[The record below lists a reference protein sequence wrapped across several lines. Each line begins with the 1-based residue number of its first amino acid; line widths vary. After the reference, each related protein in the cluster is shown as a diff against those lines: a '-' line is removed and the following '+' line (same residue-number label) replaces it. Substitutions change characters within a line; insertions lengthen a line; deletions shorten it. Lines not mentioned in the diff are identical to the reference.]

1 MGACLYGGYR
11 RKIYPLY
18 SVAYITSSLSKE
30 WERAFLWVS
39 RKIFFYGINFD
50 AAARF
55 ALWRWHQNWCHST
68 KTRFRLSFLVPKR
81 SQAPA
86 LSRVWR
92 QNGANL
98 SQNLL
103 PHHYRN
109 LRASKTT
116 FIFETSWKYFVAT
129 YLPVRGACVCLT
141 SPFPYSN
148 MEGKKNDIL
157 FLTFWKSFSTPVPHG
172 FEAKSKHRAE
182 TFPSTPVPQHQKQ
195 KSKHCIGTFFLY
207 YLTATWDA
215 LKTTSNYSVFKKSL
229 YSLTATSE
237 AKKRHRFLKVFRKVT
252 N

>member
-81 SQAPA
+81 SQAPV

-129 YLPVRGACVCLT
+129 YLPVRGVCVCLT

-148 MEGKKNDIL
+148 MEGKKTTSYFSLFENLSLLLYRTVLRQKVNTGQKL
-157 FLTFWKSFSTPVPHG
+157 FLLLLYRNI
-172 FEAKSKHRAE
+172 KSKKVNTASE
-182 TFPSTPVPQHQKQ
+182 LFSST
-195 KSKHCIGTFFLY
+195 T
-207 YLTATWDA
+207 
-215 LKTTSNYSVFKKSL
+215 
-229 YSLTATSE
+229 
-237 AKKRHRFLKVFRKVT
+237 
-252 N
+252 

>member
-1 MGACLYGGYR
+1 MCFRNFLKSPSRGRSWEA
-11 RKIYPLY
+11 RKIKPYGEK
-18 SVAYITSSLSKE
+18 LSC
-30 WERAFLWVS
+30 
-39 RKIFFYGINFD
+39 GINFD

-129 YLPVRGACVCLT
+129 YLPVRGACVCLN

-148 MEGKKNDIL
+148 MEGKKTTSYFSLFENLSLLLYRTVLRQKVNTGQKL
-157 FLTFWKSFSTPVPHG
+157 FLLLLYRNI
-172 FEAKSKHRAE
+172 KSKKVNTASE
-182 TFPSTPVPQHQKQ
+182 LFSST
-195 KSKHCIGTFFLY
+195 T
-207 YLTATWDA
+207 
-215 LKTTSNYSVFKKSL
+215 
-229 YSLTATSE
+229 
-237 AKKRHRFLKVFRKVT
+237 
-252 N
+252 